1 MTRQTLIALL
11 CICLGCQVARGQ
23 ERPIYFSGGFG
34 YSDLFR
40 VNADGSGTQRLTVK
54 ESRGE
59 YQPQVSPDGQ
69 YVVFNTYRYGGW
81 KLAIAELENGNIKKG
96 SVRKLVSSSKGYEYD
111 ANWSA
116 DSKQIAFVGFP
127 SGRSGRRQLFL
138 VNPATGK
145 SEQLTNASYGHYAP
159 SFSPDGKSLY
169 YQAAVGEVYGIQ
181 RMEIASRKTEV
192 ISSREDA
199 HEVAPALS
207 PDGSKLAFYRVHADE
222 SVTVHVFDLK
232 TKTDKLIYGEKEGEK
247 SSLNKAWET
256 PLFSYSIGWSKDSY
270 QFVFTKHHGG
280 SVFELYIAT
289 AETGSVKQ
297 ITNLKEAS
305 TQPSWY

>member
-1 MTRQTLIALL
+1 MIKKILILF
-11 CICLGCQVARGQ
+11 ICLSCQLAKGQ

-34 YSDLFR
+34 FSDLFR

-59 YQPQVSPDGQ
+59 YQPQVSPDGK

-81 KLAIAELENGNIKKG
+81 KLAIAELENGKIKKG
-96 SVRKLVSSSKGYEYD
+96 WVRKLVGSSKGYEYD

-116 DSKQIAFVGFP
+116 DGKSVAFVGFP

-138 VNPATGK
+138 VNPADGK
-145 SEQLTNASYGHYAP
+145 AEQLTNTAYGHYAP

-169 YQAAVGEVYGIQ
+169 YQAAVGEVYGIL
-181 RMEIASRKTEV
+181 RMDIASRKTEV
-192 ISSREDA
+192 ISSSEDA

-207 PDGSKLAFYRVHADE
+207 PDGSQLAFYRVHADE
-222 SVTVHVFDLK
+222 SVTVHVLDLK
-232 TKTDKLIYGEKEGEK
+232 AKTDKLIYGKKEGEK
-247 SSLNKAWET
+247 SFLNTAWDT
-256 PLFSYSIGWSKDSY
+256 PLFSYSIGWSSGGDR
-270 QFVFTKHHGG
+270 FVFTKHHGE
-280 SVFELYIAT
+280 SIFELYIAT
-289 AETGSVKQ
+289 PKTGKVKQ
-297 ITNLKEAS
+297 ITSLKEAS